1 MARELEDIGDLLPRM
16 RVPLPAAEGSRLV
29 ELLARSECPA
39 LTTRR
44 ARRRERSGAPHDP
57 IVWAAAR
64 GSNVVD
70 TDGNVYVDLSSGFG
84 AAAIGHRHPRVV
96 EAVHRQA
103 DRLLHALGDL
113 HPSDVKITLLERLA
127 ALAPFPDARVI
138 LGLGGADA
146 VEAALKTAMLATGR
160 PGVIAFEG
168 GYHGLAHGPLAACG
182 YADGFRA
189 PFREQLNPHV
199 TFVPWPARGSDAA
212 SALDAIDARWPSAP
226 AGAVIVEPIQGRGGV
241 RVPPTGFLAG
251 LAERCAARGTLLIAD
266 EIFTAHGRTGARWQ
280 SDADGVT
287 PDLIC
292 TGKALGGGLPVSAC
306 LGKAQPMEAWG
317 DPAGAAIHTGTFFGN
332 PLGCAA
338 ALATLDVIDEEG
350 LIERSR
356 ALGETFRRSLDDA
369 IGRHSLV
376 REVRGRGLCIGIEL
390 HDGARSLAAVRGLL
404 ERGYIVLPAGCDAE
418 VLQLVPPLDVDE
430 RLLDAFTEE
439 LVRVLDEVRL

>member
-1 MARELEDIGDLLPRM
+1 M
-16 RVPLPAAEGSRLV
+16 RAPLPAPLGSRLV
-29 ELLARSECPA
+29 ELLSQTECPA

-44 ARRRERSGAPHDP
+44 ARRGERAGASHDP
-57 IVWAAAR
+57 IVWTLAR
-64 GSNVVD
+64 GANVVD
-70 TDGNVYVDLSSGFG
+70 ADGNIYVDLSSGFG
-84 AAAIGHRHPRVV
+84 ASAVGHRHPRVV
-96 EAVHRQA
+96 EAIHRQA

-113 HPSDVKITLLERLA
+113 HPSDVKIELLERLA
-127 ALAPFPDARVI
+127 GLAPFPNARVI

-182 YADGFRA
+182 YADAFRV

-199 TFVPWPARGSDAA
+199 TFLPWPQRDA
-212 SALDAIDARWPSAP
+212 SLSRALDAVDAAWPSEP
-226 AGAVIVEPIQGRGGV
+226 AGALLVEPLQGRGGV
-241 RVPPTGFLAG
+241 RPPPAGFLAG

-280 SDADGVT
+280 SAADGVCA
-287 PDLIC
+287 DLIC

-306 LGKAQPMEAWG
+306 LGTAHAMEAWG

-338 ALATLDVIDEEG
+338 ALATLEVIDEQG

-356 ALGETFRRSLDDA
+356 TVGESFRKMLDEA
-369 IGRHSLV
+369 VGAHPLV
-376 REVRGRGLCIGIEL
+376 RDVRGRGLSVGVEL
-390 HDGARSLAAVRGLL
+390 GSGARALGVVRLLL

-418 VLQLVPPLDVDE
+418 VLQLVPPLDVDV
-430 RLLDAFTEE
+430 RLLEAFTAALESA
-439 LVRVLDEVRL
+439 LAEVAA